1 MYFLLNKV
9 KINNLNLKVSRDRE
23 NCLKELTK
31 IVSEIV
37 GHNNF
42 ILKFEMKATDVE
54 GWDSLSHVQIIHEC
68 ETSLGVRFTLEE
80 ISNLNTVGDLVLLM
94 QSRRK

>member
-1 MYFLLNKV
+1 M
-9 KINNLNLKVSRDRE
+9 SE
-23 NCLKELTK
+23 NIEDYTKKLTE

-37 GHNNF
+37 GHNDF
-42 ILKFEMKATDVE
+42 ILKPDMQAADVE

-80 ISNLNTVGDLVLLM
+80 ISNLNTVGDLLSLM
-94 QSRRK
+94 QNKN

>member
-1 MYFLLNKV
+1 M
-9 KINNLNLKVSRDRE
+9 INE
-23 NCLKELTK
+23 NENIYKKLAE
-31 IVSEIV
+31 IVSEVV

-42 ILKFEMKATDVE
+42 ELKVDMKATDVE

-80 ISNLNTVGDLVLLM
+80 ISNLNTVGDLISLM
-94 QSRRK
+94 EKNS

>member
-1 MYFLLNKV
+1 MLQDTNK
-9 KINNLNLKVSRDRE
+9 NLEK
-23 NCLKELTK
+23 LTE

-42 ILKFEMKATDVE
+42 TLRLDMQANEVE

-68 ETSLGVRFTLEE
+68 ETLLGIRFTLEE
-80 ISNLNTVGDLVLLM
+80 ISNLNTVGDLVSLM
-94 QSRRK
+94 QNKK

>member
-1 MYFLLNKV
+1 LYNKDF
-9 KINNLNLKVSRDRE
+9 KLSMIEDIQDCIK
-23 NCLKELTK
+23 KLTE

-42 ILKFEMKATDVE
+42 KLEPDMQAADVE
-54 GWDSLSHVQIIHEC
+54 GWDSLSHVQIIHAC

-80 ISNLNTVGDLVLLM
+80 ISNLNTVGDLLSLM
-94 QSRRK
+94 QSKS

>member
-1 MYFLLNKV
+1 M
-9 KINNLNLKVSRDRE
+9 INENINYLKKLE
-23 NCLKELTK
+23 N
-31 IVSEIV
+31 IVSEVV

-42 ILKFEMKATDVE
+42 ELKADMQATDVE

-80 ISNLNTVGDLVLLM
+80 ISNLNTVGDLIYLM
-94 QSRRK
+94 ENNS

>member
-1 MYFLLNKV
+1 M
-9 KINNLNLKVSRDRE
+9 LKDSD
-23 NCLKELTK
+23 NYLKKLTE

-42 ILKFEMKATDVE
+42 TLKLDMLANDVE

-68 ETSLGVRFTLEE
+68 ETSLGIRFTLEE
-80 ISNLNTVGDLVLLM
+80 ISNLNTVGDLVFLM
-94 QSRRK
+94 QKKNK

>member
-1 MYFLLNKV
+1 M
-9 KINNLNLKVSRDRE
+9 INENINYLKKLE
-23 NCLKELTK
+23 N
-31 IVSEIV
+31 IVSEVV

-42 ILKFEMKATDVE
+42 ELKADMQAADVE

-80 ISNLNTVGDLVLLM
+80 ISNLNTVGDLIYLM
-94 QSRRK
+94 ENNS

>member
-1 MYFLLNKV
+1 MSKDTESYLIK
-9 KINNLNLKVSRDRE
+9 
-23 NCLKELTK
+23 LTE
-31 IVSEIV
+31 IVSDIV

-42 ILKFEMKATDVE
+42 TLSLDMQALDVE

-80 ISNLNTVGDLVLLM
+80 ISNLNKVGDLISLM
-94 QSRRK
+94 QKNN